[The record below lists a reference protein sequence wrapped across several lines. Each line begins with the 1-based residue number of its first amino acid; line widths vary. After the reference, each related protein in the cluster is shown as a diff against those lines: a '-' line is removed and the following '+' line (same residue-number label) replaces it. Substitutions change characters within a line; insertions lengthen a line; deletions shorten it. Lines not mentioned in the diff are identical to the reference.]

1 MKKSDFMDLES
12 SMLIANFTLLLI
24 AYVVILMFF
33 RKVSDEINKLDVK
46 QQSTIYGVSHIWGSI
61 KELNED
67 IEVFKDEISR
77 MIEIQMEREMMKR
90 PDELEGEENE

>member
-1 MKKSDFMDLES
+1 MDLES
-12 SMLIANFTLLLI
+12 GMLIANFTLLLI

-33 RKVSDEINKLDVK
+33 RKFSDEINKLDVK

-77 MIEIQMEREMMKR
+77 MIEIQMEREMVKG
-90 PDELEGEENE
+90 PDELDGEENE

>member
-12 SMLIANFTLLLI
+12 GMLIANFTLLLI

-33 RKVSDEINKLDVK
+33 RKFSDEINKLDVK

-77 MIEIQMEREMMKR
+77 MIEIQMEREMMER
-90 PDELEGEENE
+90 PDELEGEEHE

>member
-1 MKKSDFMDLES
+1 MDLES
-12 SMLIANFTLLLI
+12 GMLIANFTLLLI
-24 AYVVILMFF
+24 AYVVVLMFF
-33 RKVSDEINKLDVK
+33 RKFSDEINKLDVK

-77 MIEIQMEREMMKR
+77 MIEIQMEREIMKR

>member
-1 MKKSDFMDLES
+1 MDLES
-12 SMLIANFTLLLI
+12 GILIANFTLLLI

-33 RKVSDEINKLDVK
+33 RKFSDEINKLDVK

-77 MIEIQMEREMMKR
+77 MIEIEMEREMVER

>member
-1 MKKSDFMDLES
+1 MNLELG
-12 SMLIANFTLLLI
+12 MLIANFTLLLI

-33 RKVSDEINKLDVK
+33 RKFSDEINKLDVK

-77 MIEIQMEREMMKR
+77 MIEIQMEREIMKR

>member
-12 SMLIANFTLLLI
+12 SMLIANLTLLLI

-33 RKVSDEINKLDVK
+33 RKFSDEINKLDVK

>member
-1 MKKSDFMDLES
+1 MNLELG
-12 SMLIANFTLLLI
+12 MLIANFTLLLI
-24 AYVVILMFF
+24 AYVVVLMFF
-33 RKVSDEINKLDVK
+33 RKFSDEINKLDVK

-67 IEVFKDEISR
+67 IEVFKDETSR
-77 MIEIQMEREMMKR
+77 MIEIQMEREIMKR

>member
-12 SMLIANFTLLLI
+12 GMLIANFTLLLI

-33 RKVSDEINKLDVK
+33 RKFSDEINKLDVK

-77 MIEIQMEREMMKR
+77 MIEIQMEMEMMKR

>member
-1 MKKSDFMDLES
+1 MNLELG
-12 SMLIANFTLLLI
+12 MLIANFTLLLI

-33 RKVSDEINKLDVK
+33 RKFSDEINKLDVK

-67 IEVFKDEISR
+67 IEVFKDETSR
-77 MIEIQMEREMMKR
+77 MIEIQMEREIMKR

>member
-1 MKKSDFMDLES
+1 MNLES
-12 SMLIANFTLLLI
+12 GMLIANFTLLLI

-33 RKVSDEINKLDVK
+33 RKFSDEINKLDVK

-67 IEVFKDEISR
+67 IEVFKDETSR
-77 MIEIQMEREMMKR
+77 MIEIQMEREIMKR

>member
-1 MKKSDFMDLES
+1 MDLES
-12 SMLIANFTLLLI
+12 GMLIANFTLLLI
-24 AYVVILMFF
+24 TYVVILMFF
-33 RKVSDEINKLDVK
+33 RKFSDEINKLDVK

-77 MIEIQMEREMMKR
+77 MIEIQMEMEMMKR